1 VRSTSNNCARCRT
14 QETPFSSLSLVL
26 ARSRRFLGATI
37 LTIVLPLLLVTARAS
52 DSLGPPPWTKDHSDG
67 GDQRPPPWMPDDPG
81 GNKFGVDPMQLL
93 QSQDVKEEL
102 KLTDDQSQQLASLAD
117 RYQQEIKKELGNVD
131 LSGLSAD
138 ERTKK
143 EAELRQTLT
152 KLMESERQEV
162 EKILNA
168 DQLDAFKRIMLK
180 VNGAEA

>member
-1 VRSTSNNCARCRT
+1 MSRCT
-14 QETPFSSLSLVL
+14 ITL
-26 ARSRRFLGATI
+26 A
-37 LTIVLPLLLVTARAS
+37 IVLLILSVAARAG
-52 DSLGPPPWTKDHSDG
+52 DTLGPPPWTKDHSGDG
-67 GDQRPPPWMPDDPG
+67 DGRPPPWMEDDPG

-93 QSQDVKEEL
+93 QTKDIKEQL

-117 RYQQEIKKELGNVD
+117 KYQQEIKKELGSVD
-131 LSGLSAD
+131 LSTLSDD

-152 KLMESERQEV
+152 NLMESERQEV

>member
-1 VRSTSNNCARCRT
+1 MRRCPIT
-14 QETPFSSLSLVL
+14 L
-26 ARSRRFLGATI
+26 A
-37 LTIVLPLLLVTARAS
+37 IVLLILSVAARAG
-52 DSLGPPPWTKDHSDG
+52 DTLGPPPWTKDHSDD
-67 GDQRPPPWMPDDPG
+67 GDPRPPPWMDDPG

-93 QSQDVKEEL
+93 QTKDIKEQL

-117 RYQQEIKKELGNVD
+117 KYQQEIKKELGSVD
-131 LSGLSAD
+131 LSTLSND

-152 KLMESERQEV
+152 NLMESERQEV

-168 DQLDAFKRIMLK
+168 DQLDEFKRIMLK

>member
-1 VRSTSNNCARCRT
+1 MTRRTSI
-14 QETPFSSLSLVL
+14 L
-26 ARSRRFLGATI
+26 AMALLA
-37 LTIVLPLLLVTARAS
+37 LLVTASAGDNLGPAPWIKDDS
-52 DSLGPPPWTKDHSDG
+52 DSTG
-67 GDQRPPPWMPDDPG
+67 QRPPPWMPDDPG

-93 QSQDVKEEL
+93 QTKDIKDEL
-102 KLTDDQSQQLASLAD
+102 KLTADQSQQLVSLAD

-143 EAELRQTLT
+143 EAELRQTVT
-152 KLMESERQEV
+152 KLMESERLEV

>member
-1 VRSTSNNCARCRT
+1 MRRCFVT
-14 QETPFSSLSLVL
+14 
-26 ARSRRFLGATI
+26 LGIA
-37 LTIVLPLLLVTARAS
+37 LLLSGGARAG
-52 DSLGPPPWTKDHSDG
+52 DALGPPPWSKEHSDG
-67 GDQRPPPWMPDDPG
+67 GDQRPPPWMQEDPG

-93 QSQDVKEEL
+93 QTKDIKEQL
-102 KLTDDQSQQLASLAD
+102 KITDDQSEQLASLAEK
-117 RYQQEIKKELGNVD
+117 YQQEIKKELGSVD
-131 LSGLSAD
+131 LSKLSDD

-152 KLMESERQEV
+152 NLMESERQEV

>member
-1 VRSTSNNCARCRT
+1 MRTASNYRTRCWT
-14 QETPFSSLSLVL
+14 QEIPFSLVI
-26 ARSRRFLGATI
+26 ARSGRFLGTI
-37 LTIVLPLLLVTARAS
+37 IATIVLSALLVTTRAGET
-52 DSLGPPPWTKDHSDG
+52 LGPPPWTKGHTDG

-93 QSQDVKEEL
+93 QSKDIKEQL

-131 LSGLSAD
+131 LSGLSDD

-143 EAELRQTLT
+143 EKVLRETLT

-162 EKILNA
+162 EKILNP
-168 DQLDAFKRIMLK
+168 DQLDTFKRIMLK

>member
-1 VRSTSNNCARCRT
+1 MRSTANNRG
-14 QETPFSSLSLVL
+14 PSLL
-26 ARSRRFLGATI
+26 A
-37 LTIVLPLLLVTARAS
+37 IVLLALLVTARAGE
-52 DSLGPPPWTKDHSDG
+52 SLGPPPWTNNHVDG

-93 QSQDVKEEL
+93 QSKDIKEEL
-102 KLTDDQSQQLASLAD
+102 KLTDDQSQQLTSLAD
-117 RYQQEIKKELGNVD
+117 RYHQEIKKELGNVA
-131 LSGLSAD
+131 LSGLSDD

>member
-1 VRSTSNNCARCRT
+1 MRRCT
-14 QETPFSSLSLVL
+14 GILVVGL
-26 ARSRRFLGATI
+26 LG
-37 LTIVLPLLLVTARAS
+37 LLPIARAG
-52 DSLGPPPWTKDHSDG
+52 DALGPPPWTKGHTES

-93 QSQDVKEEL
+93 QTKDIKEQL
-102 KLTDDQSQQLASLAD
+102 KISDDQSKELAALAD
-117 RYQQEIKKELGNVD
+117 RYQQEIKKELGNVN
-131 LSGLSAD
+131 LEALTAE
-138 ERTKK
+138 ERAKK

-152 KLMESERQEV
+152 KLMESEREEV

>member
-1 VRSTSNNCARCRT
+1 MRSTSNN
-14 QETPFSSLSLVL
+14 
-26 ARSRRFLGATI
+26 RFLGASI
-37 LTIVLPLLLVTARAS
+37 LTIALMTLLVTARA
-52 DSLGPPPWTKDHSDG
+52 DDKLGPAPWTKDHADG
-67 GDQRPPPWMPDDPG
+67 GDQRPPPWMQDDPG

-93 QSQDVKEEL
+93 QSKDIKEEL
-102 KLTDDQSQQLASLAD
+102 KLTDYQSQQLASLAD

-131 LSGLSAD
+131 LSRLSDD

-152 KLMESERQEV
+152 KLMESERQGV

>member
-1 VRSTSNNCARCRT
+1 MRSTANNSG
-14 QETPFSSLSLVL
+14 QSLL
-26 ARSRRFLGATI
+26 A
-37 LTIVLPLLLVTARAS
+37 IVLLALLVTARAG
-52 DSLGPPPWTKDHSDG
+52 DNLGPAPWTKDHADS

-93 QSQDVKEEL
+93 QSKDIKEEL
-102 KLTDDQSQQLASLAD
+102 KLTNDQSQQLASLAD

-131 LSGLSAD
+131 LSGLSED

>member
-1 VRSTSNNCARCRT
+1 MRSTANNRG
-14 QETPFSSLSLVL
+14 QSLL
-26 ARSRRFLGATI
+26 A
-37 LTIVLPLLLVTARAS
+37 IVLLALLVTARAGEN
-52 DSLGPPPWTKDHSDG
+52 LGPAPWTNDHADSSA
-67 GDQRPPPWMPDDPG
+67 QRPPPWMPDDPG

-93 QSQDVKEEL
+93 QSKDIKEEL
-102 KLTDDQSQQLASLAD
+102 KLTDDQSQQLASLAHQ
-117 RYQQEIKKELGNVD
+117 YQQEIKKELGNVD
-131 LSGLSAD
+131 LSGLSDD

-152 KLMESERQEV
+152 KLMESERQGV

>member
-1 VRSTSNNCARCRT
+1 MVTEKLMRSTSNNRG
-14 QETPFSSLSLVL
+14 PSLL
-26 ARSRRFLGATI
+26 A
-37 LTIVLPLLLVTARAS
+37 IVLLALLVTARAGEN
-52 DSLGPPPWTKDHSDG
+52 LGPAPWTKDHTDS

-93 QSQDVKEEL
+93 QSKDIKEEL
-102 KLTDDQSQQLASLAD
+102 KLTDDQSQQLASLALQ
-117 RYQQEIKKELGNVD
+117 YQQEIKKELGNVD
-131 LSGLSAD
+131 LSGLSDDA
-138 ERTKK
+138 RTKK

>member
-1 VRSTSNNCARCRT
+1 MRRWITTLAIALLM
-14 QETPFSSLSLVL
+14 LSV
-26 ARSRRFLGATI
+26 A
-37 LTIVLPLLLVTARAS
+37 ARAG
-52 DSLGPPPWTKDHSDG
+52 DTLGPPPWTKDHSDS
-67 GDQRPPPWMPDDPG
+67 GDQRPPPWMPQGPG

-93 QSQDVKEEL
+93 QTKDIKEQL
-102 KLTDDQSQQLASLAD
+102 KLTDDQSQQLARLAD
-117 RYQQEIKKELGNVD
+117 KYQQQIKQELGSVS
-131 LSGLSAD
+131 LSTLSND

-152 KLMESERQEV
+152 NLMESERQEV

>member
-1 VRSTSNNCARCRT
+1 MRGCIIT
-14 QETPFSSLSLVL
+14 L
-26 ARSRRFLGATI
+26 AIA
-37 LTIVLPLLLVTARAS
+37 LLLLSVAVRAGET
-52 DSLGPPPWTKDHSDG
+52 LGPAPWTKDHSDG
-67 GDQRPPPWMPDDPG
+67 GEARPPPWMQDDPG

-93 QSQDVKEEL
+93 QTKDIKDQL
-102 KLTDDQSQQLASLAD
+102 KLSDDQSQQLASLAD
-117 RYQQEIKKELGNVD
+117 KYQQEIKQEIGSVD
-131 LSGLSAD
+131 LSALSND

-152 KLMESERQEV
+152 NLMESERQEV